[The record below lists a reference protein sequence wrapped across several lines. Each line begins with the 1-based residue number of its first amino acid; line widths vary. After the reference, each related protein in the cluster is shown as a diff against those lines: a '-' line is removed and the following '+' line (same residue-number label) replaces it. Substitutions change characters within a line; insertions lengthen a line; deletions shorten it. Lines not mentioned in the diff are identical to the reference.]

1 MTTELEGGCL
11 CGALRYRLQLPAI
24 DAAYCHCRL
33 CQRSSGAPVL
43 AYVSVPSGVFA
54 YTRGEPTVFRSSS
67 HSQREFCNVCATQL
81 VFRKIEGATVVD
93 VTIPSLDDPERATP
107 EFHIWR
113 SSRLDWFDTT
123 DTLPRYDRQEP
134 EAADQ

>member
-1 MTTELEGGCL
+1 MSSTLEGGCL
-11 CGALRYRLQLPAI
+11 CGAVRYRLELPAI

-43 AYVSVPSGVFA
+43 AYVSVSIDAFE
-54 YTRGEPTVFRSSS
+54 YTQGEPTIFHSSS
-67 HSQREFCNVCATQL
+67 HSQREFCSVCATQL
-81 VFRKIEGATVVD
+81 VFRKSHDASVVD

-113 SSRLDWFDTT
+113 SSRLDWFDTA
-123 DTLPRYDRQEP
+123 DALPRYDRQEP
-134 EAADQ
+134 GAPEQ